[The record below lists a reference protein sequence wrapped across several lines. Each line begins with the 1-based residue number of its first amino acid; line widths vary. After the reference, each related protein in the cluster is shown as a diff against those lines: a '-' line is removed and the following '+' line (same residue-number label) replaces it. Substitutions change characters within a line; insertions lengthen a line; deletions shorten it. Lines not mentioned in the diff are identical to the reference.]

1 MTKRYKVGIIG
12 CGIGRSHISEGYAM
26 HPDKYEVAV
35 LCDLDAVRLNAVADE
50 FSVPCRITSSD
61 ELMEMPDIDIID
73 ICTPPAIHT
82 KLILQAL
89 AAGKHVVCEKPLTGS
104 LAELDEVV
112 SAEQTAKGMLMP
124 IYQYRY
130 GDGVQ
135 QARRIIESGLAGKPY
150 VATAETLWKRDAAY
164 YDNPWRGRWATELG
178 GVLMTHAIHLH
189 DMMTYLM
196 GPIDRVFARAATR
209 VNSIEVEDCVS
220 ASLLMKNGAL
230 VSLTAT
236 LGSQEEISRLR
247 LAFEN
252 VTFESNHAAYSPGD
266 GPWRIIPADEEIG
279 NKIDALLSDMP
290 TVGRRFNGQMEAF
303 YHTLEKG
310 EKPPVTTSDA
320 RGSLELVAAIYHS
333 NDINADVAL
342 PITKGHPKY
351 ISWRP

>member
-1 MTKRYKVGIIG
+1 MAKRYRVGVIG
-12 CGIGRSHISEGYAM
+12 CGIGRSHIEEGYAA
-26 HPDKYEVAV
+26 HPDKYQVAV
-35 LCDLDAVRLNAVADE
+35 LCDLDEARLNAVADE
-50 FSVPCRITSSD
+50 FNVKGRTRSSD
-61 ELMEMPDIDIID
+61 ELMAMEDIDIID

-112 SAEQTAKGMLMP
+112 AAEKSAKGTLMP

-150 VATAETLWKRDAAY
+150 VGTAETLWKRDAAY
-164 YDNPWRGRWATELG
+164 YDNPWRGKWATELG
-178 GVLMTHAIHLH
+178 GTLMTHAIHLH
-189 DMMTYLM
+189 DMLTYLM
-196 GPIDRVFARAATR
+196 GPVERVFARTDTR
-209 VNSIEVEDCVS
+209 VNNIEVEDCVS

-230 VSLTAT
+230 VSLTTT

-266 GPWRIIPADEEIG
+266 GPWRILPANEEIG
-279 NKIDALLSDMP
+279 QKIDALLADMP
-290 TVGRRFNGQMEAF
+290 PVGRRFTGQMEAF
-303 YHTLEKG
+303 YHALEKG
-310 EKPPVTTSDA
+310 EPAPVRTSDA
-320 RGSLELVAAIYHS
+320 RGSLELIAAIYHS
-333 NDINADVAL
+333 SDTNSDVTL
-342 PITKGHPKY
+342 PITTGHPKY

>member
-82 KLILQAL
+82 KLILHAL

-266 GPWRIIPADEEIG
+266 GPWRIIPANEEIG